1 MTPPPVTTPTTAS
14 PHGSSARR
22 MTTPPF
28 QDARPADSGRPG
40 DDDLT
45 LIRAIRRGDSSA
57 WTPLLSRHQNRVY
70 AVCVR
75 MVGDRELALDL
86 AQDTLVK
93 VIQGLDS
100 YDGRSQLSTWITRI
114 AINVC
119 LSKLRSEKLRR
130 HASLDAPSG
139 GTDDPGRTFANST
152 AQTREQF
159 AADRVQSGEDRRL
172 VLTALMRIDPEQRA
186 ILVLRD
192 SRGMDYERIAEVL
205 GVAVGTVKSRLF
217 RARTALRENI
227 EALEKSGGSGDGRGP
242 SAGVVPPA
250 SGRGRI

>member
-1 MTPPPVTTPTTAS
+1 MTSLP
-14 PHGSSARR
+14 R
-22 MTTPPF
+22 MTKPPSN
-28 QDARPADSGRPG
+28 DVRSVPAESGRPG
-40 DDDLT
+40 EDDLT
-45 LIRAIRRGDSSA
+45 LVRAIRRGDSAA
-57 WTPLLSRHQNRVY
+57 WSPLLSRHQDRVF

-100 YDGRSQLSTWITRI
+100 YDGRSLLSTWITRI

-130 HASLDAPSG
+130 HASLDAPAP
-139 GTDDPGRTFANST
+139 GTDDPGRTFASAT
-152 AQTREQF
+152 AQTREPF
-159 AADRVQSGEDRRL
+159 AADRVQSTEDRRL

-217 RARTALRENI
+217 RARTALREHI
-227 EALEKSGGSGDGRGP
+227 EVLQKSGDGEP
-242 SAGVVPPA
+242 SRDAVPPPSHPQA
-250 SGRGRI
+250 GRGRI

>member
-1 MTPPPVTTPTTAS
+1 MTPPRVTTPTTAS
-14 PHGSSARR
+14 PPGFPARR

-28 QDARPADSGRPG
+28 HDARPADSGRPG

-45 LIRAIRRGDSSA
+45 LIRAIRRGESAA
-57 WTPLLSRHQNRVY
+57 WTPLLSRHQDRVY

-139 GTDDPGRTFANST
+139 GTDDPGRTFAEST

-159 AADRVQSGEDRRL
+159 AAERVQSGEDRRL
-172 VLTALMRIDPEQRA
+172 VLAALMRIDPEQRA

-217 RARTALRENI
+217 RARTALREHI
-227 EALEKSGGSGDGRGP
+227 EALEKSGSGTGP
-242 SAGVVPPA
+242 GGGVVPPA
-250 SGRGRI
+250 AGRGRV